1 MKSIHFNLTISSFY
15 FSCGRNRRVW
25 SLITINPIDIPFNE
39 SVFRSLLFPHKK
51 NETILRSVFSKPVE
65 RVKDPW
71 KAENWMRARA
81 KSKTRPKTCIFDQKL
96 APFAQHK
103 KRANDIKC
111 MKGCGRQFLYQR
123 WHLECI
129 QLFRADCI
137 WSSLLQWFRFVF
149 SFLWIIYCAACIEVE
164 IKHTHDDLVN
174 VQILINL
181 YFSLSRQTKYRNSVF
196 TYFFCSLLERAM
208 RHSSC
213 FL

>member
-1 MKSIHFNLTISSFY
+1 MCDRWSRSIPLIFLSTNQCFDPY
-15 FSCGRNRRVW
+15 FFLIKRTKLFWDRFLASQLKESKTLGKPKIECVRVQ
-25 SLITINPIDIPFNE
+25 
-39 SVFRSLLFPHKK
+39 
-51 NETILRSVFSKPVE
+51 
-65 RVKDPW
+65 VKDQTKNLYFW
-71 KAENWMRARA
+71 
-81 KSKTRPKTCIFDQKL
+81 PKTCTFCATQT
-96 APFAQHK
+96 
-103 KRANDIKC
+103 NDIKC

-129 QLFRADCI
+129 QPFRADCI